1 MLIKV
6 IYKNNSADM
15 VKDYL
20 LDGLITSGKIV
31 AFRRSSGWVTI
42 GRDPVRSGKREYP
55 GPERRRG
62 GILSTYFG

>member
-6 IYKNNSADM
+6 IYANNSADM

-20 LDGLITSGKIV
+20 LEGLIASGKVV
-31 AFRRSSGWVTI
+31 AFRRSNGWVTI
-42 GRDPVRSGKREYP
+42 GKDQVRSGKREYS

>member
-6 IYKNNSADM
+6 IYRNNSADM

-20 LDGLITSGKIV
+20 LEGLIASGKIV

-42 GRDPVRSGKREYP
+42 GIDRVRNGRRDYA

>member
-6 IYKNNSADM
+6 IYRDNTADM

-20 LDGLITSGKIV
+20 LEGLITSGRIV

-42 GRDPVRSGKREYP
+42 GKDPVRNGRREHD
-55 GPERRRG
+55 GPERRKG
-62 GILSTYFG
+62 GVLSTFFG

>member
-6 IYKNNSADM
+6 IYKDNTADM

-20 LDGLITSGKIV
+20 LEGLITSGKIV
-31 AFRRSSGWVTI
+31 AFRRSGGWVTI
-42 GRDPVRSGKREYP
+42 GKDSVRNGKRDYT

-62 GILSTYFG
+62 GVLSTYFG

>member
-6 IYKNNSADM
+6 IYRNNSADM

-20 LDGLITSGKIV
+20 LEGLITSGRIV

-42 GRDPVRSGKREYP
+42 GRDHVRSGRRDYS

-62 GILSTYFG
+62 GVLSTYFG

>member
-6 IYKNNSADM
+6 IYKDNSADM

-20 LDGLITSGKIV
+20 LEGLIASGRIV

-42 GRDPVRSGKREYP
+42 GKDPVRNGRRDYA
-55 GPERRRG
+55 GQERRRG
-62 GILSTYFG
+62 GVLATYFG